1 MYREPDYNF
10 DPPEDDLDE
19 SEEPDY
25 GLDYDLEYDL
35 EAADY
40 AYDPLSIYDNI

>member
-19 SEEPDY
+19 EVEPDY
-25 GLDYDLEYDL
+25 DTDLEYDL

-40 AYDPLSIYDNI
+40 AYDPFRIYDNI